1 MENNRL
7 LIEMKDIRKEFS
19 GVVVLDDVNFDL
31 RAGEVHVLVGENGA
45 GKSTL
50 IKIMG
55 GIYSKD
61 GGEMLL
67 EGKTFEASCVHEA
80 SAAGI
85 RIIHQEL
92 SLVPKLTVAENIYL
106 GDEPRKGIF
115 VNYSKMYEDV
125 QKWIDDM
132 GLTLNAHAEIDTL
145 TIAEQQM
152 VEVIRAISFGAKV
165 IVMDEPTS
173 SLTDREIET
182 LFKYIMMLKKQGIG
196 IIYISHRMSELQQIA
211 DRVSVLR
218 DGKCVGTK
226 EMKNTTIDELVSLM
240 VGRNIENFYV
250 KKCAKTD
257 EVLLEVENLT
267 TDYVEDVSFVLH
279 KGEILGFS
287 GLVGAGRTETMRAI
301 FGIDKI
307 HSGTIKIAGNE
318 IKIHSPASAYEAGI
332 AMITEDRK
340 LSGLFMGQAIRF
352 NMTIRSCREFIKGI
366 RIDSRRESELSGMQY
381 NRLNVRA
388 TGDMAAVSELSGGN
402 QQKVVIGGVL
412 NTNPRILIMDEPTRG
427 IDVGAKAEIYAI
439 MSELAEAGMAII
451 MVSSE
456 LPEILNIS
464 DRIVVMCN
472 GKVTATM
479 DAENA
484 TEEAIM
490 RKAVLV

>member
-1 MENNRL
+1 MENDKL
-7 LIEMKDIRKEFS
+7 LIEMRGIRKEFS
-19 GVVVLDDVNFDL
+19 GVVVLDDVDFDL

-61 GGEMLL
+61 GGEMFLG
-67 EGKTFEASCVHEA
+67 GKPFDAASVHEA

-115 VNYSKMYEDV
+115 VDYTKMYEDV
-125 QKWIDDM
+125 QKWISDM
-132 GLTLNAHAEIDTL
+132 GLSLDAHAEIDTL

-182 LFKYIMMLKKQGIG
+182 LFKYILMLKEQGIG
-196 IIYISHRMSELQQIA
+196 IIYISHRMSELHQIA

-226 EMKNTTIDELVSLM
+226 EMKDTTIDELVSLM

-257 EVLLEVENLT
+257 EVLLEVEGLT
-267 TDYVEDVSFVLH
+267 TDYVENVNFTLH

-307 HSGTIKIAGNE
+307 HSGTIKIAGKE
-318 IKIHSPASAYEAGI
+318 VKINSPASAYEAGI

-340 LSGLFMGQAIRF
+340 LSGLFMGQTIRF

-366 RIDSRRESELSGMQY
+366 NVDGKRECELSGRQY
-381 NRLNVRA
+381 DRLKVRA
-388 TGDMAAVSELSGGN
+388 TGDGVTVSELSGGN

-412 NTNPRILIMDEPTRG
+412 NTNPKILIMDEPTRG

-472 GKVTATM
+472 GKVTAKM
-479 DAENA
+479 DVENA

>member
-1 MENNRL
+1 MENNKL
-7 LIEMKDIRKEFS
+7 LLEMRGIRKEFS
-19 GVVVLDDVNFDL
+19 GVVVLDDVDFDL

-67 EGKTFEASCVHEA
+67 NGEPFHASNVHEA

-92 SLVPKLTVAENIYL
+92 SLVPKLTIAENIYL

-115 VNYSKMYEDV
+115 VDYLKMYDDV
-125 QKWIDDM
+125 QNWISAM
-132 GLTLNAHAEIDTL
+132 GLSLDAHAEVDTL

-182 LFKYIMMLKKQGIG
+182 LFKYILMLKEQGIG
-196 IIYISHRMSELQQIA
+196 IIYISHRMSELNRIA

-218 DGKCVGTK
+218 DGKCAGTK
-226 EMKNTTIDELVSLM
+226 EMKETTIDELVSLM

-250 KKCAKTD
+250 KECARTE
-257 EVLLEVENLT
+257 EVLLEVDGLT
-267 TDYVEDVSFVLH
+267 TDYVKDVSFTLH

-301 FGIDKI
+301 FGVDKV
-307 HSGTIKIAGNE
+307 HAGVVKIAGKE
-318 IKIHSPASAYEAGI
+318 VKIDSPASAYEAGI

-340 LSGLFMGQAIRF
+340 LSGLFMGQSIRF

-366 RIDSRRESELSGMQY
+366 KVDGLREKELSAMQY
-381 NRLNVRA
+381 DRLKIRA
-388 TGDMAAVSELSGGN
+388 TGDHVTVNELSGGN

-412 NTNPRILIMDEPTRG
+412 NTNPQILIMDEPTRG

-439 MSELAEAGMAII
+439 MSELAKSGMAII

-464 DRIVVMCN
+464 DRIIVMLSL
-472 GKVTATM
+472 
-479 DAENA
+479 
-484 TEEAIM
+484 IHI
-490 RKAVLV
+490 